1 MDPVEITRRFETTA
15 ANTFRIS
22 DQPPLFV
29 KGEGA
34 YLFSADGVPFL
45 DLVGGSATSLIGH
58 GHEGQKNAILKA
70 LDSGIL
76 HTGTRLPSPFRADF
90 YTVLAKVL
98 PSHLTRI
105 HLANSGA
112 EAIETAIKVAMW
124 KTKRRRIIAFS
135 GGYHGRTLGALAVT
149 HSEKLRH
156 GYEPWA
162 SPWVKFGPYAHSD
175 NEADISLAK
184 LEIMLKS
191 EKFAAIVVEAIQGV
205 SGVLGPSI
213 KFLQGIEKL
222 AKTHETLVIADEI
235 WNGFGRCGEWF
246 AFQKAGLEP
255 DLVAM
260 GKGLSASLP
269 LSAVAGREEI
279 LTSWGP
285 GSHTSTF
292 QGNPLSV
299 AAAKSTI
306 ETLVKENLVTR
317 AREVI
322 EPLMK
327 SALLGLNSRVIGAQA
342 AIDMGSSHASVEL
355 QKKAMDLQI
364 LIYGGGQSGDCVML
378 LPPLNIAEGV
388 LENAISRLREI
399 M

>member
-34 YLFSADGVPFL
+34 YLFSADGVPYL

-90 YTVLAKVL
+90 YTILAKVL

-149 HSEKLRH
+149 HSEKLRY

-162 SPWVKFGPYAHSD
+162 SPWVKFGPYANSD

-191 EKFAAIVVEAIQGV
+191 EKVAAIVVEAIQGV

-246 AFQKAGLEP
+246 AFQKAELEP

>member
-34 YLFSADGVPFL
+34 YLFSADGVPYL

-162 SPWVKFGPYAHSD
+162 SPWVKFGPYAKSD

-191 EKFAAIVVEAIQGV
+191 EKVAAIVVEAIQGV

-246 AFQKAGLEP
+246 AFQKAELEP

>member
-124 KTKRRRIIAFS
+124 KTKRKRIIAFS
-135 GGYHGRTLGALAVT
+135 GGYHGRTLGALAIT
-149 HSEKLRH
+149 HSEKLRY
-156 GYEPWA
+156 GYEPWV
-162 SPWVKFGPYAHSD
+162 SPWVKFGPYAKSD
-175 NEADISLAK
+175 NEADIALAK

-191 EKFAAIVVEAIQGV
+191 EKVAAIVVEAIQGV

-246 AFQKAGLEP
+246 AFQKAELEP

>member
-34 YLFSADGVPFL
+34 YLFSAEGVPFL

-58 GHEGQKNAILKA
+58 GHEGQKNAILKV

-191 EKFAAIVVEAIQGV
+191 EKVAAIVVEAIQGV

-342 AIDMGSSHASVEL
+342 AIDMGSIHASVEL